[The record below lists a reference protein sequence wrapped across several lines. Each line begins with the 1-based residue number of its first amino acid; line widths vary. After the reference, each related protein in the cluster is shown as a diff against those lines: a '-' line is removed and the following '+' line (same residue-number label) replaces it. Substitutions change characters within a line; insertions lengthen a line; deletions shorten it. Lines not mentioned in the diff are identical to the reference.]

1 MGFLW
6 NFNKKP
12 SSFDNKHLRDSKSW
26 INSPWM
32 VFVQEEKM
40 RYSELCE
47 VYEELEKNPSRLKK
61 TEILAKF
68 LRRIKQE
75 KNKEV
80 IYLLQGKAF
89 PDYSEKEFGI
99 SEQLCIKALSKST
112 GISDS
117 EIIKL
122 WKKTG
127 DLGLVA
133 EEIISKKKQN
143 TLFSNKLTTEKV
155 LNNLKKLP
163 ELAGKGTVDKKMGLI
178 SELLTSASGTEAKYI
193 IRTLL
198 SDLRIGLGSG
208 TIRDA
213 IVEACLEKTKEN
225 TEAVQEAYDKATDWK
240 LVFEQARKGVKQLEK
255 TELKPGKPVKVM
267 LFLKEDTIEKG
278 FERVG
283 KRALIDYKYDGFRM
297 MINKDEN
304 GEIKIFT
311 RRLDNLTKQFPEVK
325 EYIEKYVKGD
335 SFILDSEAVGFDK
348 TTKKYR
354 PFQEISQRIK
364 RKYDIKKI
372 AEQLPVEI
380 NVFDILYYNGK
391 SFIKTP
397 FEERRKLIEK
407 IVKNQK
413 WKIKT
418 SEAIITDSIE
428 KAEEFYKEALEQ
440 GEEGIM
446 MKNLEAPYKPG
457 ARVGYGIKIKPGAN
471 EFDLVIVKAEY
482 GTGKRAGW
490 LTSYTVACRDK
501 ENLLE
506 VGKVSTGLKEKE
518 EGLSFKE
525 LTKKL
530 KPLIEKESGREVSV
544 KPRLVVTVIYQNI
557 QSSPTY
563 NSGFALRFPRITA
576 LRHDRKA
583 EDIATLK
590 EITDDYNRHELKI
603 RY

>member
-1 MGFLW
+1 M
-6 NFNKKP
+6 K
-12 SSFDNKHLRDSKSW
+12 
-26 INSPWM
+26 
-32 VFVQEEKM
+32 
-40 RYSELCE
+40 YSELCKI
-47 VYEELEKNPSRLKK
+47 YEELEKNPSRLKK
-61 TEILAKF
+61 TEILADF
-68 LRRIKQE
+68 LKKIKNE
-75 KNKEV
+75 KDKE
-80 IYLLQGKAF
+80 IMYLLQGKAF

-99 SEQLCIKALSKST
+99 SEQLCIKALSKAS
-112 GISDS
+112 GISDK
-117 EIIKL
+117 EIVLK

-155 LNNLKKLP
+155 LDNLKKLP
-163 ELAGKGTVDKKMGLI
+163 ELVGKGTVDKKMSLI

-213 IVEACLEKTKEN
+213 IVKACLEKTKEN
-225 TEAVQEAYDKATDWK
+225 TDAVQEAYDKATDWR
-240 LVFEQARKGVKQLEK
+240 LVFEQACKGIKQLEK
-255 TELKPGKPVKVM
+255 TELEPGKPVKVM

-283 KRALIDYKYDGFRM
+283 KPCLIDFKYDGFRM

-304 GEIKIFT
+304 GKIKIFT
-311 RRLDNLTKQFPEVK
+311 RRLDDVTKQFPEVR
-325 EYIEKYVKGD
+325 EYVEKYVKGK

-364 RKYDIKKI
+364 RKYDIEKMEK
-372 AEQLPVEI
+372 ELPIEV
-380 NVFDILYYNGK
+380 NVFDMLYFNGR
-391 SFIKTP
+391 SLIKTP
-397 FEERRKLIEK
+397 FKERRKIIEK

-418 SEAIITDSIE
+418 SEAVIADDIE
-428 KAEEFYKEALEQ
+428 KAEDFYKKAVAE

-446 MKNLEAPYKPG
+446 MKNLSAPYKPG
-457 ARVGYGIKIKPGAN
+457 ARVGYGIKIKPEAN

-490 LTSYTVACRDK
+490 LTSYTVACKDK
-501 ENLLE
+501 DKFLE
-506 VGKVSTGLKEKE
+506 VGKVSTGLKEKEE

-530 KPLIEKESGREVSV
+530 KPLIEKEAGREVEV
-544 KPRLVVTVIYQNI
+544 KPKLVVTVIYQNI
-557 QSSPTY
+557 QKSPTY
-563 NSGFALRFPRITA
+563 NSGFALRFPRLTR
-576 LRHDRKA
+576 LRPDRSFH
-583 EDIATLK
+583 DIATLSEIEK
-590 EITDDYNRHELKI
+590 EYEKAK
-603 RY
+603 